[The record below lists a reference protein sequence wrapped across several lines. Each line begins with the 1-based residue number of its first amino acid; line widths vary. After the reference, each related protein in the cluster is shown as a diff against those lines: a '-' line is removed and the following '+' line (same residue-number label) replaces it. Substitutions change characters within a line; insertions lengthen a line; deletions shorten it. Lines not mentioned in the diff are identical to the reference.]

1 MIMETKRIT
10 INMKLPLEEQLAKAG
25 QLLKDGQLV
34 AFPTETVYGLGAN
47 GLDEM
52 AAKKIY
58 TAKGRPSDN
67 PLILHIAEKDDII
80 PLTEEVPANA
90 RALID
95 AFWPGPLTLVVKR
108 SALVPRLTAGGL
120 DTVAVRMPDAEV
132 ARALIRMAG
141 VPIAAP
147 SANLSGRPSPTTAKT
162 VAEDMD
168 GRIAMIVDGGACQI
182 GVESTIV
189 DCTSPVPTVLRPGGI
204 TVEMLTDVLGV
215 VEIDK
220 GLTDESVKPKAPGMK
235 YRHYAPEAETILF
248 EGDAVRV
255 RDGLAKA
262 AADALATGRRVGALV
277 SRELADVLS
286 DDVITVSY
294 SGKVELANL
303 LYDTLRSFDE
313 KGADIIYLEG
323 VDESDIGLAV
333 MNRLRKASGN
343 RIVTA

>member
-1 MIMETKRIT
+1 MMKTKQIVIDTER
-10 INMKLPLEEQLAKAG
+10 PPEVQLAEAG
-25 QLLKDGQLV
+25 QLLREGQLV

-80 PLTEEVPANA
+80 PLTEEVPMSA
-90 RALID
+90 RALMD

-108 SALVPRLTAGGL
+108 SDIVPRLTAGGL
-120 DTVAVRMPDAEV
+120 DTVAVRMPDADV

-147 SANLSGRPSPTTAKT
+147 SANISGRPSPTTAKT

-189 DCTSPVPTVLRPGGI
+189 DCTTPVPTVLRPGGI
-204 TVEMLTDVLGV
+204 TVEMLTDVLGA

-235 YRHYAPEAETILF
+235 YRHYAPKAETILF
-248 EGDAVRV
+248 EGETERK
-255 RDGLAKA
+255 RSGLAKA
-262 AADALATGRRVGALV
+262 VQGALSSGRTVGALV
-277 SRELADVLS
+277 SRELAERLP

-294 SGKVELANL
+294 SDKAELASL

-313 KGADIIYLEG
+313 KGADVIYLEG
-323 VDESDIGLAV
+323 VDETDIGLAV

>member
-1 MIMETKRIT
+1 MTETKRIT
-10 INMKLPLEEQLAKAG
+10 IKKGIPLEEQLIEAG
-25 QLLKDGQLV
+25 ALLAAGQLV

-47 GLDEM
+47 GLDAD
-52 AAKKIY
+52 AAAQIY

-67 PLILHIAEKDDII
+67 PLILHIAEKKDIV
-80 PLTEEVPANA
+80 PLAKEVPANA
-90 RALID
+90 RALMD
-95 AFWPGPLTLVVKR
+95 AFWPGPLTLVVKK
-108 SALVPRLTAGGL
+108 SDLVPSLTAGGL
-120 DTVAVRMPDAEV
+120 DTVAVRMPDQDV

-147 SANLSGRPSPTTAKT
+147 SANLSGRPSPTTART

-168 GRIAMIVDGGACQI
+168 GRIAMIVDGGACPI

-204 TVEMLTDVLGV
+204 TVEMLTDVLGA

-248 EGDAVRV
+248 EGEGAHGSLID
-255 RDGLAKA
+255 A
-262 AADALATGRRVGALV
+262 AARALADKKRVGALV
-277 SRELADVLS
+277 SQELAARLPNG
-286 DDVITVSY
+286 VIIVSY
-294 SGKVELANL
+294 RDKAELANL
-303 LYDTLRSFDE
+303 LYDTLRGFDE

-323 VDESDIGLAV
+323 TDEEGIGLAV

-343 RIVTA
+343 RIITA

>member
-1 MIMETKRIT
+1 MMETKLIT
-10 INMKLPLEEQLAKAG
+10 IDMNVSLEEQLAEAG
-25 QLLKDGQLV
+25 QLLREGQLV

-90 RALID
+90 RVLMD

-108 SALVPRLTAGGL
+108 SAIVPRLTAGGL
-120 DTVAVRMPDAEV
+120 DTVAVRMPDADI

-168 GRIAMIVDGGACQI
+168 GRIAMIVDGGACDI

-204 TVEMLTDVLGV
+204 TVEMLTDVLGA

-220 GLTDESVKPKAPGMK
+220 GLTDETVKPKAPGMK

-248 EGDAVRV
+248 EGETLCKREALAEAV
-255 RDGLAKA
+255 
-262 AADALATGRRVGALV
+262 ADALRAGRTVGALV
-277 SRELADVLS
+277 SRELAGVLS
-286 DDVITVSY
+286 DEVIVVSY
-294 SGKVELANL
+294 GDKAELANL
-303 LYDTLRSFDE
+303 LYDTLRGFDE
-313 KGADIIYLEG
+313 KGADVIYLEG

-343 RIVTA
+343 HIVTA

>member
-1 MIMETKRIT
+1 MMETKLIT
-10 INMKLPLEEQLAKAG
+10 IDMNVSLEEQLAEAG

-80 PLTEEVPANA
+80 PLTEEVPMNA
-90 RALID
+90 RVLID

-108 SALVPRLTAGGL
+108 SAIVPRLTAGGL
-120 DTVAVRMPDAEV
+120 DTVAVRMPDADI

-168 GRIAMIVDGGACQI
+168 GRIAMIVDGGACHI

-204 TVEMLTDVLGV
+204 TVEMLTDVLGA

-248 EGDAVRV
+248 EGETERK
-255 RDGLAKA
+255 RDGLIKA
-262 AADALATGRRVGALV
+262 AMDAVCMKKCVGALV
-277 SRELADVLS
+277 SRELAERLPA
-286 DDVITVSY
+286 DVITVSY
-294 SGKVELANL
+294 GDKAELASL
-303 LYDTLRSFDE
+303 LYDTLRGFDE
-313 KGADIIYLEG
+313 KGADVIYLEG

>member
-1 MIMETKRIT
+1 MTQTRRIT
-10 INMKLPLEEQLAKAG
+10 IKSGIALEEQLAEAG
-25 QLLKDGQLV
+25 ALLREGQLV

-47 GLDEM
+47 GLDAD
-52 AAKKIY
+52 AAAKIY

-67 PLILHIAEKDDII
+67 PLILHIAEKDDIV
-80 PLTEEVPANA
+80 PLAKEVPANA
-90 RALID
+90 RALMD

-108 SALVPRLTAGGL
+108 SDLVPRLTAGGL
-120 DTVAVRMPDAEV
+120 DTVAVRMPDQDV

-147 SANLSGRPSPTTAKT
+147 SANLSGRPSPTTART

-168 GRIAMIVDGGACQI
+168 GRIAMIVDGGACPI

-204 TVEMLTDVLGV
+204 TVEMLTEVLGA

-248 EGDAVRV
+248 EGEAKNVRTQLLQAV
-255 RDGLAKA
+255 GE
-262 AADALATGRRVGALV
+262 ALAAGRRVGALV
-277 SRELADVLS
+277 RCETADALPQG
-286 DDVITVSY
+286 VITVSY
-294 SGKVELANL
+294 VGKAELANL

-313 KGADIIYLEG
+313 RGADIIYLEG
-323 VDESDIGLAV
+323 VDETDIGLAV

-343 RIVTA
+343 RIITA